1 MLLGLFVLCL
11 LQRSESWRVGL
22 ICDAEMHA
30 LCQAAA
36 ESIKP
41 RANYSEEQPVVLSGQ
56 QTFAENVKIL
66 VATGISQ
73 SRELFLCPRHS
84 KNGGGALSV
93 TPVRAFVRPSVRP
106 CVRPLSKFG
115 VR

>member
-73 SRELFLCPRHS
+73 SRELFSFSIHCRIKTHKIMHLQCDS
-84 KNGGGALSV
+84 KKV
-93 TPVRAFVRPSVRP
+93 
-106 CVRPLSKFG
+106 
-115 VR
+115 